1 MENASRAQVQEGLAE
16 LAPPAFLSAVLVLL
30 LIGTQR
36 LKFILVQMSGLRVG
50 AASVSCSIPDMVST
64 PWSSALS
71 FSVVPWLLQ
80 ELLNS
85 PLSYHIKCSVTLCP
99 GRYSLP
105 PGQTEQGLV
114 SGRSQGSGAEPSP
127 SRKPVQPSICLLQ
140 DVRACGGATGSTH
153 WGEGPSGLSGR

>member
-1 MENASRAQVQEGLAE
+1 MENASRAQVQEGL
-16 LAPPAFLSAVLVLL
+16 LALSVCCPGFALDRNTETE
-30 LIGTQR
+30 IHPGTDEWPE
-36 LKFILVQMSGLRVG
+36 GHGG

-85 PLSYHIKCSVTLCP
+85 PLSSHIRCSVTLCP

-140 DVRACGGATGSTH
+140 DMRAYGGATGSTH